1 MKFLRNPKSVIAQR
15 SRARHLAHA
24 RRPKP
29 EVDLAVLRNRLSTEW
44 QWVYNEDL
52 IEALSR
58 LSARAMA
65 DYLEWC
71 MNKTREKNREET
83 AQEKAGPKKAG
94 TGA

>member
-1 MKFLRNPKSVIAQR
+1 MKFLRNPKPVTAQR

-29 EVDLAVLRNRLSTEW
+29 EVDLAVLHNRFSSKW
-44 QWVYNEDL
+44 QWVYNEEL

-71 MNKTREKNREET
+71 MKKTRE
-83 AQEKAGPKKAG
+83 EKP
-94 TGA
+94 